1 MSLQSVVHSVVL
13 RVVVVRSLV
22 RAPSSPSSVLM
33 LLQLV
38 VGEVVRK
45 RVRVAEAAVAGN
57 AVELLH
63 QAHLIAAASVEKVLL
78 VVAPVLQDGRVGPA
92 GAVAHVGETVH
103 VRHAGVLGGV
113 VETVH

>member
-1 MSLQSVVHSVVL
+1 MSLQSVVHPVVL
-13 RVVVVRSLV
+13 WVVVVRSLE
-22 RAPSSPSSVLM
+22 RAPSSSVLL

>member
-1 MSLQSVVHSVVL
+1 MSLQGVVHPVVL
-13 RVVVVRSLV
+13 RVVVVRSLE
-22 RAPSSPSSVLM
+22 RPPSSSVLM
-33 LLQLV
+33 LLQLM

-78 VVAPVLQDGRVGPA
+78 VVAPVLQDGRVCPA

-103 VRHAGVLGGV
+103 VGHAGVLGGV

>member
-1 MSLQSVVHSVVL
+1 MSLQSMVHPVVL
-13 RVVVVRSLV
+13 RVVVVRSLE
-22 RAPSSPSSVLM
+22 RPPSSSVLM

-38 VGEVVRK
+38 VGEVVRE

-78 VVAPVLQDGRVGPA
+78 VVAPVLHDGRVCPA

>member
-1 MSLQSVVHSVVL
+1 MELITGILTMSLQSVVHPVVL
-13 RVVVVRSLV
+13 RVVVVRSLE
-22 RAPSSPSSVLM
+22 RAPSSPSSVLL

-63 QAHLIAAASVEKVLL
+63 QAHLIGFGYVCIRGSMVCEICYYVASDLFTF
-78 VVAPVLQDGRVGPA
+78 PA
-92 GAVAHVGETVH
+92 CKMRGKSIFS
-103 VRHAGVLGGV
+103 
-113 VETVH
+113 

>member
-13 RVVVVRSLV
+13 WVVVVRSLE
-22 RAPSSPSSVLM
+22 RSPSSPSSVL

-38 VGEVVRK
+38 VGEVVWQ

-63 QAHLIAAASVEKVLL
+63 QAHLIGFLFVDRWYV
-78 VVAPVLQDGRVGPA
+78 Q
-92 GAVAHVGETVH
+92 
-103 VRHAGVLGGV
+103 
-113 VETVH
+113 